1 MARIKEK
8 CPGAIV
14 YLDENHPY
22 LWSRSKFSEDCKVDY
37 INNNLSE
44 SFNNW
49 VNKVKDLQIVEMH
62 DKIRQMIIKKF
73 VLRRKIAMSMEGR
86 IIPSITKALIDQSK
100 AIKDCEVLRCAH
112 GTAEVTTPTKSGA
125 LFRHS
130 VNLEN
135 KTCSCRAWQV
145 SGKPCRHALVFIAK
159 LSREVQMD
167 DYVHD
172 YFSVEKF
179 KKAYSGMFNPM
190 TSKHLWPHV
199 DLEYKIKKPKLR
211 RKPGRPRK
219 TRIKAS
225 DEPGVRKR
233 RRCPECGELGHT
245 AKTCQGGLTARQKRR
260 LSSSENALEEGSNYS
275 STAHASSEVRRRT
288 RRPSPAISSNA
299 TASQI
304 RGRGSRGRPPTGR
317 GRGRGRGVSRLAAY
331 FNA

>member
-1 MARIKEK
+1 
-8 CPGAIV
+8 
-14 YLDENHPY
+14 
-22 LWSRSKFSEDCKVDY
+22 
-37 INNNLSE
+37 
-44 SFNNW
+44 
-49 VNKVKDLQIVEMH
+49 
-62 DKIRQMIIKKF
+62 MIIKKF

-112 GTAEVTTPTKSGA
+112 GTAEVTAPTKSGA

-145 SGKPCRHALVFIAK
+145 SGKPCRHVLVFIAK

-225 DEPGVRKR
+225 DKPGVTKR

-260 LSSSENALEEGSNYS
+260 LSSSENASEEGSNDS
-275 STAHASSEVRRRT
+275 STAMHHQKCVGEQGGHHLLYHPMLLQVRLEGEAAEGDHQQGEAEEEEEEFQSLL
-288 RRPSPAISSNA
+288 PISMLRN
-299 TASQI
+299 
-304 RGRGSRGRPPTGR
+304 
-317 GRGRGRGVSRLAAY
+317 VYRLWT
-331 FNA
+331 